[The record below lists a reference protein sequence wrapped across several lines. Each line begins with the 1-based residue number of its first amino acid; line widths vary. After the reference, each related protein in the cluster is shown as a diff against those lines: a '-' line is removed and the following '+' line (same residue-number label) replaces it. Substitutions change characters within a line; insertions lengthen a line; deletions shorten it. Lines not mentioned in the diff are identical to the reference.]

1 MRVLLAV
8 AIIAVAML
16 AVAYGVATD
25 RLLIVAGGSIG
36 IAVVGI
42 GSRAPVGLL
51 MLYVA
56 LMPWENAGPAGGA
69 GTIVKLVGLAF
80 GAAYVIHRG
89 THLRLGAVGP
99 WVWGFVVWA
108 CASLLWTAVAATVF
122 DEAFTLVQLF
132 IITILVADLMAH
144 RPETAGPVMWT
155 YVASATITSFIG
167 LYMYALNHSSLPDGR
182 AEAFIG
188 QGAPQFAT
196 ILLPA
201 AIMLT
206 WRSLHRP
213 ALWAMGGALVV
224 NLAIVL
230 SATRSAWLAIVVA
243 ITLGLLPRLET
254 GRRLALILAAVAV
267 ALAMF
272 LAPGVGDLLTE
283 RLNTA
288 IETGGTGRTAIWA
301 VGLNVVPEHP
311 LIGIGYGAFPSV
323 INPENVRA
331 TILPVQT
338 DVLDFPIGPHNI
350 VVGVLVE
357 LGIVGLLLLF
367 GVARSVFRGRARS
380 EAAVLARAVMIGFAV
395 QALFLG
401 IANLKQVWLF
411 LGIALGLAAAER
423 LGLGEETLG
432 AEAVAV
438 EAEAAPTDGTW
449 RAPAPAPVAAAA
461 AMPTAATV
469 AAAAPATATAT
480 DEVIAL
486 GPPAA
491 TPRTQGSNTAK
502 AGTTTSKPEAP
513 APKAS
518 ATKSAPKPTAA
529 KPAAAKPAETKAAAT
544 KAAATKSRSKSTGRS
559 KPAPP
564 ADEPDPTLGPEEAD
578 PLASMTDETTV
589 ATRRRPSVIQLPG
602 EMPAHRKRTGDVIE
616 LPAPVS
622 PPPPEGED
630 R

>member
-1 MRVLLAV
+1 MTTASFGRRRRAQMMARPTAPSTQSMRVLLAL
-8 AIIAVAML
+8 AIVVGALA

-25 RLLIVAGGSIG
+25 RLILVAGGAIG

-42 GSRAPVGLL
+42 GSRAPVALL

-167 LYMYALNHSSLPDGR
+167 LYMYAFNHSSLPDGR

-188 QGAPQFAT
+188 QSAPQFAT

-254 GRRLALILAAVAV
+254 GRRLALILAAIAV
-267 ALAMF
+267 ALAML

-357 LGIVGLLLLF
+357 LGIVGLILLF

-411 LGIALGLAAAER
+411 LGDRTRPGRGRAARSRRGSAR
-423 LGLGEETLG
+423 RRVGRGGRGRRRRTDVVR
-432 AEAVAV
+432 AAVTGQAI
-438 EAEAAPTDGTW
+438 PLD
-449 RAPAPAPVAAAA
+449 RQ
-461 AMPTAATV
+461 
-469 AAAAPATATAT
+469 
-480 DEVIAL
+480 
-486 GPPAA
+486 
-491 TPRTQGSNTAK
+491 TPRR
-502 AGTTTSKPEAP
+502 P
-513 APKAS
+513 
-518 ATKSAPKPTAA
+518 
-529 KPAAAKPAETKAAAT
+529 
-544 KAAATKSRSKSTGRS
+544 RRR
-559 KPAPP
+559 
-564 ADEPDPTLGPEEAD
+564 L
-578 PLASMTDETTV
+578 
-589 ATRRRPSVIQLPG
+589 RRRPRRPR
-602 EMPAHRKRTGDVIE
+602 P
-616 LPAPVS
+616 
-622 PPPPEGED
+622 
-630 R
+630 

>member
-1 MRVLLAV
+1 
-8 AIIAVAML
+8 
-16 AVAYGVATD
+16 
-25 RLLIVAGGSIG
+25 
-36 IAVVGI
+36 
-42 GSRAPVGLL
+42 
-51 MLYVA
+51 
-56 LMPWENAGPAGGA
+56 
-69 GTIVKLVGLAF
+69 
-80 GAAYVIHRG
+80 
-89 THLRLGAVGP
+89 
-99 WVWGFVVWA
+99 
-108 CASLLWTAVAATVF
+108 
-122 DEAFTLVQLF
+122 
-132 IITILVADLMAH
+132 MAH

-167 LYMYALNHSSLPDGR
+167 LYMYAFNHSSLPDGR

-188 QGAPQFAT
+188 QSAPQFAT

-267 ALAMF
+267 ALAML

-357 LGIVGLLLLF
+357 LGVVGLILLF

-395 QALFLG
+395 QSLFLG

-411 LGIALGLAAAER
+411 LGDRPGPGRGRAARAGRGGARSGGGAPSRPRSPRPTWSGAALPPATRSAAA
-423 LGLGEETLG
+423 G
-432 AEAVAV
+432 AA
-438 EAEAAPTDGTW
+438 
-449 RAPAPAPVAAAA
+449 
-461 AMPTAATV
+461 PTAATPS
-469 AAAAPATATAT
+469 ATTATA
-480 DEVIAL
+480 AR
-486 GPPAA
+486 
-491 TPRTQGSNTAK
+491 PR
-502 AGTTTSKPEAP
+502 
-513 APKAS
+513 
-518 ATKSAPKPTAA
+518 PT
-529 KPAAAKPAETKAAAT
+529 
-544 KAAATKSRSKSTGRS
+544 R
-559 KPAPP
+559 
-564 ADEPDPTLGPEEAD
+564 
-578 PLASMTDETTV
+578 
-589 ATRRRPSVIQLPG
+589 
-602 EMPAHRKRTGDVIE
+602 
-616 LPAPVS
+616 
-622 PPPPEGED
+622 
-630 R
+630 

>member
-1 MRVLLAV
+1 
-8 AIIAVAML
+8 
-16 AVAYGVATD
+16 
-25 RLLIVAGGSIG
+25 
-36 IAVVGI
+36 
-42 GSRAPVGLL
+42 
-51 MLYVA
+51 
-56 LMPWENAGPAGGA
+56 MPWENAGPAGGA

-144 RPETAGPVMWT
+144 RPEVAGPVMWA

-167 LYMYALNHSSLPDGR
+167 LYMYAFNHSSLPDGR

-188 QGAPQFAT
+188 QSAPQFAT

-254 GRRLALILAAVAV
+254 GRRLALILAAIAV
-267 ALAMF
+267 ALAML

-411 LGIALGLAAAER
+411 LGSPWAS
-423 LGLGEETLG
+423 
-432 AEAVAV
+432 
-438 EAEAAPTDGTW
+438 
-449 RAPAPAPVAAAA
+449 
-461 AMPTAATV
+461 
-469 AAAAPATATAT
+469 
-480 DEVIAL
+480 
-486 GPPAA
+486 
-491 TPRTQGSNTAK
+491 PRPSGSGWLN
-502 AGTTTSKPEAP
+502 PI
-513 APKAS
+513 
-518 ATKSAPKPTAA
+518 SAP
-529 KPAAAKPAETKAAAT
+529 
-544 KAAATKSRSKSTGRS
+544 
-559 KPAPP
+559 
-564 ADEPDPTLGPEEAD
+564 
-578 PLASMTDETTV
+578 
-589 ATRRRPSVIQLPG
+589 RR
-602 EMPAHRKRTGDVIE
+602 
-616 LPAPVS
+616 
-622 PPPPEGED
+622 
-630 R
+630 